1 MLMKSGRASRCFD
14 SHTNT
19 GWIFPGSKKEQV
31 VRVLRADPSNEV
43 EEGAAA
49 AQLAAKAKK
58 NKDDFIDDDD
68 DSD

>member
-1 MLMKSGRASRCFD
+1 MKSGRASRCFD

-19 GWIFPGSKKEQV
+19 GWIFPGSKKDQV

-43 EEGAAA
+43 KEGAAS
-49 AQLAAKAKK
+49 QQAAKAKRK
-58 NKDDFIDDDD
+58 QDDFIDDDD